1 MWTTG
6 ARLGRDLVWRP
17 SDVGV
22 EMPSGVR
29 GNDVTTES
37 DSEMEVIYISPW
49 MTEKQR
55 QEEQDL
61 CTYGLFGELECDLTK
76 NMETSEINGDCGVI
90 SNHVSVNHATEDCVK
105 DVMRCS
111 AVRKLIEFY
120 ERADV
125 FGKKRQLE
133 VTDPDNLTSLDS
145 GCGSDNA
152 CVESCTGEW
161 QSTGGGTRQVDDC
174 QWSDSHDSGVDN
186 SDLVGNQH
194 GRHGNKYIGEL
205 SGSDNGCDSGNSC
218 DCSFNDDGHNRVEDT
233 CKADARR
240 LDDGCGARELCTSEE
255 DDQRLNGGRSVR
267 STCTGEADDDGRG
280 FCGIDSKMDEQQLDG
295 LCGCKAGLESEGESE
310 YEDDEQYLQLEETI
324 IQQEE
329 IIEVL
334 GRELKKFEDGEKQF
348 KERVEV
354 WEKQASR
361 EKDAL
366 VELRERYEKEWL
378 EWEEEKSQIKT
389 KKLQH
394 EHESEMLK
402 EKESTLS
409 TREVKYQQRVVK
421 LKEERKACEEY
432 LKAKQKALL
441 DAEAKLKEERAQFE
455 RLEGCYD
462 PAHVVMEARQRVPPR
477 RERRPLRFDAT
488 GPWKDFH
495 LHFEACKLCNMW
507 TDEEAALQLFTC
519 CQGEALSVLSVHD
532 LDPRSVTYRELVE
545 LMSKVF
551 GPGECSESYF
561 GELMRREQRPGES
574 LHRLGQDIRRLVTLA
589 YPKMDK
595 VERDKIATEHFKQA
609 VGSPELRKE
618 IFMAGPKTFED
629 TVRYAQMV
637 ESFQRTEAFRLQRCK
652 MSSREAVNGDLVSV
666 DPSECEEAPFVDEK
680 QSRNIHRTELVQ
692 QAQERTVESYVT
704 TQQPPLVET
713 VNKKCCMPE
722 PTDELLK
729 QCGTEVYTAFPQTEC
744 NVPNCGEQMAVYSE
758 CQNSGKSTVDCRRSE
773 HVEERDEWRERCMED
788 VLACSVRLLNVRQDG
803 IEENI
808 LCRDDA
814 GQLSDAKSTGFE
826 PHVELE
832 LNVSESLE
840 GGRKSQ
846 KSGTEKPSNEL
857 SSKKNTQGEK
867 LEITFEKIREEQLVD
882 QTIAAILKWKES
894 GNEKPLKTEVLKL
907 PPGVHVYW
915 QQWKLLSVKEGVL
928 VRKWESGD
936 GKRIKWLIVLPE
948 KMREQVMQEMCVSY
962 QDGQDSV
969 VRNVTVLRN
978 KYYWVEMADDVQTY
992 LYGVPNVRRRCNGQ
1006 VGGRTYKS
1014 GQFVL
1019 LRSVEKSMKPGAL
1032 GFSWKGPYQV
1042 VEVLSDN
1049 MLRIQILQGAR
1060 PQVVCASRLCMYV
1073 GVKPKTWNYVRP
1085 MVLKE
1090 EGPTLHVVDV
1100 SKVTVV
1106 DRRWSR
1112 REERTSN
1119 STVESGSPLSEGA
1132 QRGSNVERRAQD
1144 RRRSPSGAWGN
1155 RSRRECRDMQWRK
1168 TDHLEERKVGSL
1180 KSGTP
1185 DRRNVTTAPVEVLRK
1200 ELCSGQSRASRG
1212 GGMKEHRGVALRFN

>member
-1 MWTTG
+1 MWTTV

-22 EMPSGVR
+22 DMPSGVR
-29 GNDVTTES
+29 GSDVTIEN
-37 DSEMEVIYISPW
+37 DSEMEVVYVSPW
-49 MTEKQR
+49 MMEKQG
-55 QEEQDL
+55 QEEEQNL
-61 CTYGLFGELECDLTK
+61 CTYGLFGELECDLAK

-90 SNHVSVNHATEDCVK
+90 SNQVSVNHATEDCVK

-133 VTDPDNLTSLDS
+133 VSNPDDFTSLGS
-145 GCGSDNA
+145 GCGSDNG
-152 CVESCTGEW
+152 CVDSCSGEW
-161 QSTGGGTRQVDDC
+161 QSTEGGTRKVDGC
-174 QWSDSHDSGVDN
+174 QLSDSHDSGVDV
-186 SDLVGNQH
+186 SDLVGKQH
-194 GRHGNKYIGEL
+194 GKHGINEYIGEL
-205 SGSDNGCDSGNSC
+205 SGSDSGCDSGNSC

-240 LDDGCGARELCTSEE
+240 LDDGCGARELRTSEE
-255 DDQRLNGGRSVR
+255 DDQRLNGGSSVR

-280 FCGIDSKMDEQQLDG
+280 FCGLDSKMDEQQLDDG
-295 LCGCKAGLESEGESE
+295 LCGCEAGLESESESE

-334 GRELKKFEDGEKQF
+334 GRELKKFEDGQKQF

-354 WEKQASR
+354 WERQASQ

-378 EWEEEKSQIKT
+378 EWEEEKSQINT

-421 LKEERKACEEY
+421 FKEERKACEEY
-432 LKAKQKALL
+432 LKAKQEALL

-455 RLEGCYD
+455 RLEGCYN

-477 RERRPLRFDAT
+477 REKRPLNFDAT
-488 GPWKDFH
+488 GPWKDFY
-495 LHFEACKLCNMW
+495 LHFEACKLYNMW

-519 CQGEALSVLSVHD
+519 CQGEALSVLSVND

-545 LMSKVF
+545 LTSKTF
-551 GPGECSESYF
+551 GPRECFEFYF

-574 LHRLGQDIRRLVTLA
+574 LHSLGQNVLRLVTLA

-629 TVRYAQMV
+629 TLRYAQMV
-637 ESFQRTEAFRLQRCK
+637 ESFQRTEELRLQRCK

-666 DPSECEEAPFVDEK
+666 DPSECEEAQFVDEK
-680 QSRNIHRTELVQ
+680 QSRSIHRTELVQ
-692 QAQERTVESYVT
+692 QAQERTVESSVT

-729 QCGTEVYTAFPQTEC
+729 QCGTEVHAAFPQTEC

-758 CQNSGKSTVDCRRSE
+758 CQNSGKSTVDSRRGE
-773 HVEERDEWRERCMED
+773 HMETRDERRESCMEG
-788 VLACSVRLLNVRQDG
+788 VLACSVRTLNVRQDG

-808 LCRDDA
+808 PRRDDA
-814 GQLSDAKSTGFE
+814 GQLSDAESTGFE

-846 KSGTEKPSNEL
+846 KSGTENPSNEL
-857 SSKKNTQGEK
+857 SSKKNTQDEK

-882 QTIAAILKWKES
+882 QTIGAILKWKES
-894 GNEKPLKTEVLKL
+894 SDEKPLETEVLTL

-948 KMREQVMQEMCVSY
+948 KMRQQVMQEMCVSY

-978 KYYWVEMADDVQTY
+978 KYYWVEMANDVQTY
-992 LYGVPNVRRRCNGQ
+992 LYGVPNVRRRYNDQ
-1006 VGGRTYKS
+1006 VGGHGVRTYQS

-1019 LRSVEKSMKPGAL
+1019 LRSVEKSMKSSGAL
-1032 GFSWKGPYQV
+1032 GFSW
-1042 VEVLSDN
+1042 
-1049 MLRIQILQGAR
+1049 QGAISGGR
-1060 PQVVCASRLCMYV
+1060 GVVRQYVANSNITRCSATGGLCKQTLYV
-1073 GVKPKTWNYVRP
+1073 CGCETQ
-1085 MVLKE
+1085 
-1090 EGPTLHVVDV
+1090 DV
-1100 SKVTVV
+1100 
-1106 DRRWSR
+1106 
-1112 REERTSN
+1112 ELCEAH
-1119 STVESGSPLSEGA
+1119 G
-1132 QRGSNVERRAQD
+1132 VERG
-1144 RRRSPSGAWGN
+1144 RSYFACG
-1155 RSRRECRDMQWRK
+1155 
-1168 TDHLEERKVGSL
+1168 
-1180 KSGTP
+1180 
-1185 DRRNVTTAPVEVLRK
+1185 
-1200 ELCSGQSRASRG
+1200 
-1212 GGMKEHRGVALRFN
+1212 